1 MTVSPNHSFNDD
13 SQNTTESAPSQS
25 HAQATESSNGSHLT
39 ANERLALPG
48 PKHHRLDSLV
58 GVWRVQL
65 TLRPAAKAPP
75 IVSTDLV
82 CHMRWIVGGRY
93 LEEKTEGTLGGKPY
107 IRQGYLTYHTLLQRY
122 EYLTMDN
129 LDTGFMISSS
139 VSDEDAR
146 VSTYGSFV
154 QAGDGQD
161 IVGRVMKLRYVW
173 FLEDVKQPSMQMYVT
188 PPANQE
194 FLLAE
199 FVYMLQS

>member
-1 MTVSPNHSFNDD
+1 MARSTHTS
-13 SQNTTESAPSQS
+13 T
-25 HAQATESSNGSHLT
+25 SSRG
-39 ANERLALPG
+39 
-48 PKHHRLDSLV
+48 
-58 GVWRVQL
+58 
-65 TLRPAAKAPP
+65 PP

-82 CHMRWIVGGRY
+82 CQMQWIIGGRY

-107 IRQGYLTYHTLLQRY
+107 LRQGYLTYHTLLQRY

-129 LDTGFMISSS
+129 LDTGFMTSYSM
-139 VSDEDAR
+139 SDEDAH

-173 FLEDVKQPSMQMYVT
+173 LLEDAKHPIMHMYVT

-199 FVYMLQS
+199 FVYTLQS